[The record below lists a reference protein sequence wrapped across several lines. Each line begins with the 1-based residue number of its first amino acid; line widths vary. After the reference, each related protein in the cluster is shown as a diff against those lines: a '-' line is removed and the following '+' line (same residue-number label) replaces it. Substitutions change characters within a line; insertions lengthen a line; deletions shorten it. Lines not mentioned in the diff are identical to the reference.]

1 MNRIAY
7 QCDDILNNLNLLLPH
22 LNKIELH
29 SPKQHKVPDYSWPG
43 KRSFELSATE
53 PFLFY
58 LVMKS
63 IQDLELPFLSSN
75 IEVKMYMHLR
85 EKKDASKD
93 FIHRDSLPTTKVVDN
108 KLLPT
113 GFTPDFSG
121 LIYLNETNTNAGTY
135 LYNEQGEIITDFKYV
150 QNRFVIFSSAYLHK
164 GYGHFGNSC
173 QNGRTTLNIFIRN
186 AS

>member
-1 MNRIAY
+1 MDNKIAF
-7 QCDDILNNLNLLLPH
+7 QHDNILPNFDLLLPH
-22 LNKIELH
+22 LNKIKLH
-29 SPKQHKVPDYSWPG
+29 SPKEHNIPNNSWPG

-75 IEVKMYMHLR
+75 IEVEMYMHLR
-85 EKKDASKD
+85 EKKDSIKD
-93 FIHRDSLPTTKVVDN
+93 WIHRDSMPNTK
-108 KLLPT
+108 
-113 GFTPDFSG
+113 GFAPHFSG
-121 LIYLNETNTNAGTY
+121 LIYLNQTDTTSGTY
-135 LYNEQGEIITDFKYV
+135 LYDEQENMTTDFKYV
-150 QNRFVIFSSAYLHK
+150 QNRLCLFSSAYLHK
-164 GYGHFGNSC
+164 GYGHFGNSS